1 MNRGI
6 SGDPDPEE
14 KEDGEY
20 YTVTREIHGE
30 REIGGC
36 SESEV
41 PDPGGGVQLA
51 GPRRLGDI
59 GGGRCSLAEIH
70 SPPLLHG
77 SALRPH
83 VYLQRGSH
91 ACNRNGVA
99 PLSSEW
105 NAEDKYAMPRGLY
118 WTLSDLIYFVLPVIE
133 YMLSRLF
140 FLLLCILEHKTILL
154 FIK

>member
-70 SPPLLHG
+70 FVRTSISRGDHMPATGMGLLL
-77 SALRPH
+77 S
-83 VYLQRGSH
+83 
-91 ACNRNGVA
+91 
-99 PLSSEW
+99 PLS
-105 NAEDKYAMPRGLY
+105 G
-118 WTLSDLIYFVLPVIE
+118 TQ
-133 YMLSRLF
+133 
-140 FLLLCILEHKTILL
+140 KTNTPCRADYTGP
-154 FIK
+154 